1 MPKIHKTADN
11 SKFNRINQIHERLSN
26 TTHGLTIT
34 ELANELN
41 VSTKTIQ
48 RDLYEVLVEFGA
60 VKEGRVW
67 KIDPK
72 KQSDNLSNNERVI
85 LGILDEM
92 AKSGGKIFYSRAHSL
107 LSQVTQQLEHPIFA
121 NINSEILDV
130 KSMELFEIIEKA
142 IKQRSQISFLYQ
154 DYPFEVKPLKLAFF
168 EGFWYLLALDIK
180 KEDTFKKFH
189 LKTIKEIV
197 ALDKKF
203 ELPSIVEERLNH
215 ANSIWFNLDEPFS
228 VRLFIDKEIRKYF
241 ERKPLPSQMIM
252 GEDSD
257 GSIEI
262 EIKITH
268 EMEIKP
274 LIYWYIPH
282 IKVLEPQWL
291 VDIIKKDVGSFLK
304 DIS

>member
-1 MPKIHKTADN
+1 MPKITKTADN
-11 SKFNRINQIHERLSN
+11 TKYNRINRIYERLSKSA
-26 TTHGLTIT
+26 TGVTIK
-34 ELANELN
+34 ELSEELD

-48 RDLYEVLVEFGA
+48 RDLYEVLSEFGA
-60 VKEGRVW
+60 IKEGRYW
-67 KIDPK
+67 KINPK
-72 KQSDNLSNNERVI
+72 IANDNLAGNERII
-85 LGILDEM
+85 LGILDDM
-92 AKSGGKIFYSRAHSL
+92 AKSTGRIFYSKAHSL
-107 LSQVTQQLEHPIFA
+107 LSQLSQQLEHPIFTSLK
-121 NINSEILDV
+121 SEQLEQNHLH
-130 KSMELFEIIEKA
+130 SFETLELA
-142 IKQRSQISFLYQ
+142 IKNKQHITFVYQ
-154 DYPFEVKPLKLAFF
+154 NFEFEVKPLKLAFF
-168 EGFWYLLALDIK
+168 EGFWYLLALDVK

-189 LKTIKEIV
+189 LKTIEDIKLIEEY
-197 ALDKKF
+197 F
-203 ELPSIVEERLNH
+203 EVSNIVEERLRY

-252 GEDSD
+252 GEDAD

-274 LIYWYIPH
+274 IIYWYMPH

-291 VDIIKKDVGSFLK
+291 EDIIKKDVEKFLQ